1 MDVNISNKIQCFA
14 HSEYCIGIWNHKK
27 PAFEVCRHWKTLD
40 MCAAGL
46 RHLDLLYGSGGWTV
60 GCPAQAEAEPL
71 LLARLQ
77 TKCVKIIFL

>member
-27 PAFEVCRHWKTLD
+27 PAFEVWSHCRVAAPAPTLWVWWLD
-40 MCAAGL
+40 CGL
-46 RHLDLLYGSGGWTV
+46 V